1 MLSMAF
7 LLIMSLVAGVL
18 TGIIGMASLTLYP
31 VLLTIGVPPISANAT
46 ITVTTV
52 SAGVGTVTSSLKE
65 LKYHWKIAGLV
76 ALLSTIGSTI
86 GALILIHSSNA
97 GFKRIVPLF
106 ILLAGILLFW
116 PNHAKTS
123 SRRQQT
129 HLVTVISWTS
139 VMFIGLYNGY
149 FGAAS
154 GLLMIAVLS
163 RVVGGKYVTYNA
175 IRNFA
180 SFINNTVSAIIFIC
194 LLPIY
199 WSVIIPLIIGLFIGG
214 YVGPILVRYIP
225 EIIIKKV
232 VGIFAIVLAVVLAWQ
247 AW

>member
-46 ITVTTV
+46 ITVATV

-76 ALLSTIGSTI
+76 ALLSTLGSTI

-106 ILLAGILLFW
+106 IYLLEFC
-116 PNHAKTS
+116 
-123 SRRQQT
+123 
-129 HLVTVISWTS
+129 
-139 VMFIGLYNGY
+139 Y
-149 FGAAS
+149 S
-154 GLLMIAVLS
+154 GLTMQKLVA
-163 RVVGGKYVTYNA
+163 G
-175 IRNFA
+175 A
-180 SFINNTVSAIIFIC
+180 SK
-194 LLPIY
+194 
-199 WSVIIPLIIGLFIGG
+199 LI
-214 YVGPILVRYIP
+214 
-225 EIIIKKV
+225 
-232 VGIFAIVLAVVLAWQ
+232 W
-247 AW
+247 